1 MFQVGKE
8 YIRQSEIHIPFGG
21 QRYGGISTP
30 SHRPFMFIFTSD
42 QGEKHGYSDGRDGK
56 GIFHYSGEG
65 QNGDM
70 LMHKGNKAIKDHQ
83 KNGVTIHVFRGLN
96 GPGGRVIYEGVA
108 EYIDHYKAPAK
119 ASKDSDT
126 IREAIIFKLDID
138 SSGLNLKSD
147 VSKISDENRV
157 SALNMMTLSK
167 LREACLQ
174 VSPIDAPAED
184 KIKKVYYRCQ
194 AIKKYTLQ
202 RSKGICEAC
211 FQKAPFETQTGPFL
225 EVHHVHQLSDGGP
238 DHPENVIALCPNC
251 HRRAHYS
258 VDAKE
263 FNLSLIKSVLKK
275 ERTLVTGN

>member
-1 MFQVGKE
+1 MFEVGRE
-8 YIRQSEIHIPFGG
+8 YIRQSEIHVPFGG
-21 QRYGGISTP
+21 QRFGGISTP
-30 SHRPFMFIFTSD
+30 ANQPYMFIFTSD
-42 QGEKHGYSDGRDGK
+42 QGEKHGYSDGRDNK
-56 GIFHYSGEG
+56 GVFHYTGEG
-65 QNGDM
+65 QKGDM
-70 LMHKGNKAIKDHQ
+70 VMTGTNASIRDHQ
-83 KNGVTIHVFRGLN
+83 KKGVTIHVFRGLN

-119 ASKDSDT
+119 DT
-126 IREAIIFKLDID
+126 KGNMREAIIFKLDID

-147 VSKISDENRV
+147 VSKVSDEHRA
-157 SALNMMTLSK
+157 SALNRMTLSK

-174 VSPIDAPAED
+174 VSPTDAPAEV
-184 KIKKVYYRCQ
+184 KIKKVYYRSQ
-194 AIKKYTLQ
+194 AIKKYVLQ
-202 RSKGICEAC
+202 RSNGICEAC